1 MLIEL
6 TLTHPCGEPILWSA
20 GNYYSRRSRPD
31 SPRRRPI
38 RSCPKCREALGTP
51 FVRAEETRAPARA
64 GHPRLHLQAS

>member
-6 TLTHPCGEPILWSA
+6 ALTHPCMEIIHWSA

-38 RSCPKCREALGTP
+38 HQCPKCREHLGSP
-51 FVRAEETRAPARA
+51 FVRAEEVQR
-64 GHPRLHLQAS
+64 GHHSRHGLHLQAS